1 MSTELAIIKQENVA
15 AIVQTAPQAYSDNSV
30 SHDRCIEFGQGV
42 LARIHEQGM
51 TDELDQQAASFIER
65 ARKTLAKMNT
75 RRSPVTK
82 LFDEIR
88 RAYTVMENEI
98 DPAKNGTVGWQLQQ
112 LRNQYAAKKR
122 MEEERKRQELAL
134 RQQHQA
140 SMDKYRTDC
149 ETDYGRKFTAL
160 VNGDVNALFEI
171 SNSVTLDNY
180 DASYKRLKDIS
191 TSLPSD
197 WHLPSGA
204 YLPANL
210 KPDETKAIREEVWA
224 RVKPGYM
231 EQYTFEI
238 TSNRDNILDLLPS
251 KKKELEAMA
260 KADAAKQAQLKAE
273 MERREAEM
281 AARREAERMKKEE
294 EERNQSDMKKQAAD
308 MVDLFGQ
315 AATSVATYQP
325 KTAVKLRLN
334 PLNPEAFM
342 QIISLWWSK
351 EGCRMSVD
359 ELSKTFK
366 KQLAFCEKLANDKTD
381 PVRIESEH
389 IEYIEDVKAK

>member
-1 MSTELAIIKQENVA
+1 MAIIKQENVA
-15 AIVQTAPQAYSDNSV
+15 AIVKTAPQAYSENTV
-30 SHDRCIEFGQGV
+30 SHDRCVEFGQGV
-42 LARIHEQGM
+42 LQRIHEQGM
-51 TDELDQQAASFIER
+51 TDELDQQAATFIER
-65 ARKTLAKMNT
+65 ARKTLAKMNS

-88 RAYTVMENEI
+88 KAYTLMENDI
-98 DPAKNGTVGWQLQQ
+98 DPTKSGTVGWQLQQ

-122 MEEERKRQELAL
+122 AEEERKRQELVL

-140 SMDKYRTDC
+140 SVDKYRADC
-149 ETDYGRKFTAL
+149 EADYGRKFTAL

-171 SNSVTLDNY
+171 SNMVTLDNY
-180 DASYKRLKDIS
+180 TESYERLKGIS
-191 TSLPSD
+191 TALAAD
-197 WHLPSGA
+197 WQLPSGA

-210 KPDETKAIREEVWA
+210 KPDETKAIRTEVWA
-224 RVKPGYM
+224 RLKPHFM
-231 EQYTFEI
+231 EQYHFEVE
-238 TSNRDNILDLLPS
+238 SNRDNILDMLPS

-281 AARREAERMKKEE
+281 AAQREAERTKKEE
-294 EERNQSDMKKQAAD
+294 EALRQADMQQQAASIN
-308 MVDLFGQ
+308 DLFGRQ
-315 AATSVATYQP
+315 AAAASVAAYQP

-342 QIISLWWSK
+342 QIVSLWWSK
-351 EGCRMSVD
+351 EGCRMSVE

-366 KQLAFCEKLANDKTD
+366 KQLAFCEKLANDKSD

-389 IEYIEDVKAK
+389 IEYVEDVKAK